1 MSLTYFRS
9 DNNDITPVTFW
20 SNVSNI
26 MHYLNKATK
35 HKLTEKTEKK
45 KSLVFCVWQ
54 QEGEKTSFMS
64 ELLHCSFQVGRWVG
78 WSLLHGRRKCAS
90 SLQWKCPRRWR
101 RSPLLRTQASA
112 GHSEGRSGTDTGRT
126 SPCSGG
132 LAGYDGAASLQD
144 GQTHN
149 SDWSTQDGDST
160 DRRSDFC
167 LWQKLTVWWNDDTIT
182 KY

>member
-9 DNNDITPVTFW
+9 NNNDITPVTFW

-35 HKLTEKTEKK
+35 HKLTEKTGKK
-45 KSLVFCVWQ
+45 KKKRVEWAVCDNKKVN
-54 QEGEKTSFMS
+54 KT